1 LLSNASILG
10 FVPVRDLLPAGQF
23 FCGKLGLP
31 VVSRDQFALVVAAAN
46 GTRIRCV
53 HVPGAG
59 PQPFTILGWEGDDI
73 HAAASNLAAAGLKPL
88 IYPNFTQ
95 DPDGVWPAPGGQDSV
110 VWFNDPD
117 GDILS
122 LSQHGV
128 KTP

>member
-1 LLSNASILG
+1 LLSNASIIG
-10 FVPVRDLLPAGQF
+10 FVPVSDILAAEQF

-31 VVSRDQFALVVAAAN
+31 VVSRDQFALVVVGAN

-53 HVPGAG
+53 HVPSAR
-59 PQPFTILGWEGDDI
+59 PQPFTILGWEVADI
-73 HAAASNLAAAGLKPL
+73 HAAARDLAAAGIKPL
-88 IYPNFTQ
+88 VYPNFNQ
-95 DPDGVWPAPGGQDSV
+95 DPDGVWPAPGGQDFV

-117 GDILS
+117 GNILS